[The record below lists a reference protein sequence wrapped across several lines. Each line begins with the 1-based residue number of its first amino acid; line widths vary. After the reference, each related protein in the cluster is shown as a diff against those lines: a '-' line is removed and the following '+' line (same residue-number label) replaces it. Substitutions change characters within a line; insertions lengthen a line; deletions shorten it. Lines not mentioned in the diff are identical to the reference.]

1 MEWFTGRCGSLA
13 AAWPRL
19 DAIPYIGPKIASFIM
34 RDLSLLRDHSDGTG
48 DVAATYKKPRDH
60 RWFDSLPHED
70 QALFA
75 PIDTHVRDSAVAN
88 GASATARKYDVQS
101 IQTDAVMHRA
111 VSTEIVR
118 WARTHRFDPR
128 DLDVYWYSV
137 GAENIHEDGSP
148 ATCLKWSTE

>member
-1 MEWFTGRCGSLA
+1 MRQSSCGLGEVGRDSLYRTKDCVVHHA
-13 AAWPRL
+13 RPQ
-19 DAIPYIGPKIASFIM
+19 
-34 RDLSLLRDHSDGTG
+34 LLRDHSDGTG
-48 DVAATYKKPRDH
+48 DVAATYKKQRDH

-70 QALFA
+70 QALFV
-75 PIDTHVRDSAVAN
+75 PIDTYVRDSAVAN

-137 GAENIHEDGSP
+137 GADNIHEDGSP